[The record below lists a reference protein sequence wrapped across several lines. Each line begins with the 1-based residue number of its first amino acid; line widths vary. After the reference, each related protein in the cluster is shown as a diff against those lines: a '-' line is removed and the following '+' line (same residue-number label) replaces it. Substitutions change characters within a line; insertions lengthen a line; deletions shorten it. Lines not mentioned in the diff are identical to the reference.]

1 MNTRGRLISG
11 LVTTVVALAGFM
23 TAGALPAAAAPSTVD
38 YVALG
43 DSYAAGTAAPGSSPD
58 CPHGAGGYPALLAD
72 GSESRISLTT
82 NAACSGATI
91 AEVASKQL
99 SALDRHTRLV
109 TLTVGAANLGLSRVL
124 DACTN
129 PQTPDA
135 CQAEIGRALAL
146 VQDCSVVEGTLGGD
160 LIELYGDV
168 AKAAPGARIV
178 VTGYP
183 LLFES
188 PAANDPRA
196 AINEATTDLN
206 CVIKQAVEGAA
217 NEADVNITYVDVTEE
232 FAGHGIVDPRSC
244 TGSSAFI
251 HSLLICKP
259 NPVADSEAFH
269 PTAAGYAAY
278 ADAISAA
285 LPNGW
290 LDKTSRSAA
299 SS

>member
-1 MNTRGRLISG
+1 
-11 LVTTVVALAGFM
+11 VALAGFV

-43 DSYAAGTAAPGSSPD
+43 DSYAAGTAAPGSFPA
-58 CPHGAGGYPALLAD
+58 CPHGDGGYPALLAD

-91 AEVASKQL
+91 SEVASKQL

-135 CQAEIGRALAL
+135 CRAEIGRALAL
-146 VQDCSVVEGTLGGD
+146 VQDCSVDEGTLGGD
-160 LIELYGDV
+160 LIELYGKV

-183 LLFES
+183 LLFEP
-188 PAANDPRA
+188 PAANDPDRVA
-196 AINEATTDLN
+196 KTAINKATTDLN
-206 CVIKQAVEGAA
+206 CVIKQAVEAAA
-217 NEADVNITYVDVTEE
+217 NEADVNMTYVDVTEE
-232 FAGHGIVDPRSC
+232 FATHGIVDPRSC

-259 NPVADSEAFH
+259 DPVADLEAFH

-285 LPNGW
+285 LPRGW
-290 LDKTSRSAA
+290 LNKQEPLA
-299 SS
+299 

>member
-1 MNTRGRLISG
+1 M
-11 LVTTVVALAGFM
+11 ALAGFV

-43 DSYAAGTAAPGSSPD
+43 DSYAAGTAAPGSFPD

-72 GSESRISLTT
+72 GSESRVSLTT

-91 AEVASKQL
+91 SEVASKQL
-99 SALDRHTRLV
+99 SALERHTRLV

-135 CQAEIGRALAL
+135 CRAEIGRALAL
-146 VQDCSVVEGTLGGD
+146 VQDCAVDEGTLGGD
-160 LIELYGDV
+160 LIKLYGKV
-168 AKAAPGARIV
+168 AKAARGARIV

-183 LLFES
+183 LLFEP
-188 PAANDPRA
+188 PAANDPDRVA
-196 AINEATTDLN
+196 KTAINKATTDLN
-206 CVIKQAVEGAA
+206 CVIKEAVAATQATYA
-217 NEADVNITYVDVTEE
+217 NITYVDVTEE

-259 NPVADSEAFH
+259 DPVADSEAFH
-269 PTAAGYAAY
+269 PTAAGYVAY

-285 LPNGW
+285 LPPGW
-290 LDKTSRSAA
+290 LNKQERLA
-299 SS
+299 